1 MLCDRCKKNEATVHI
16 KEFHDGKCTTHHLC
30 NECARE
36 TQPVEGVG
44 NIGFNLAEMLF
55 NVDKFAQSLH
65 AEKEKKQID
74 KSLQT
79 CPKCGW
85 TVDKIRKNDGKTGCP
100 ECYHTFNDIIKQAIS
115 HFQKGPLHV
124 GKRPGAAD
132 ESSPALL
139 QAELDSLQKEL
150 KLLIVKEEYE
160 AAAICRDRINDL
172 KNSLAEVEDPEK

>member
-85 TVDKIRKNDGKTGCP
+85 TVDKIRKNAK
-100 ECYHTFNDIIKQAIS
+100 YQSFNDIIKQAIS
-115 HFQKGPLHV
+115 HFQQGPLHV

-150 KLLIVKEEYE
+150 KLLIAKEEYE

>member
-1 MLCDRCKKNEATVHI
+1 
-16 KEFHDGKCTTHHLC
+16 
-30 NECARE
+30 
-36 TQPVEGVG
+36 
-44 NIGFNLAEMLF
+44 MLF

-115 HFQKGPLHV
+115 HFQQGPLHI

-172 KNSLAEVEDPEK
+172 KTSLAEVEDPEK